1 MEMIIV
7 DDYEQLSQRAS
18 DLIVEQVSMNPES
31 VLGLA
36 TGGTPLGIY
45 RELIKANRE
54 GKIDFSS
61 VSTLNLDEYIG
72 LAPSHPQ
79 SYRQFM
85 KRELF
90 DAINISEART
100 YIPDGRAEDL
110 EEECERYETLIEAVG
125 PPDLQLLGIG
135 ENGHIGFNEPG
146 SDRDG
151 ETHIVELTEST
162 RSANARF
169 FESDEEVPSHAIT
182 MGIRS
187 ILKSQRILLLA
198 SGEKKAG
205 AIKRLLQGGEDVNFP
220 ASALWS
226 HPHVTLVMDKA
237 AYGMKGE
244 TNGG

>member
-1 MEMIIV
+1 MEVIIV
-7 DDYEQLSQRAS
+7 NDYEQLSQRAC
-18 DLIVEQVSMNPES
+18 DIIVEQVHMNPES

-36 TGGTPLGIY
+36 TGGTPLGTY
-45 RELIKANRE
+45 RELVQANGN
-54 GKIDFSS
+54 GKIDFTH

-72 LAPSHPQ
+72 LDSSHPQ

-90 DAINISEART
+90 DAINISETRT
-100 YIPDGRAEDL
+100 HIPDGRPDDL
-110 EEECERYETLIEAVG
+110 EEECRRYEALIEAIG

-146 SDRDG
+146 SDMDG

-162 RSANARF
+162 RAANARF
-169 FESDEEVPSHAIT
+169 FDKDEDVPAHAIT

-187 ILKSQRILLLA
+187 ILKSKRILLLA
-198 SGEKKAG
+198 SGERKAR
-205 AIKRLLQGGEDVNFP
+205 AIKRLLQGEKDVNFP
-220 ASALWS
+220 ASALLA
-226 HPHVTLVMDKA
+226 HPHVTLVMDQA

-244 TNGG
+244 TDAG